1 MSNFPRRLVV
11 KRFLLLLT
19 LGVFCFCFRISA
31 QIIRQLSLKEAI
43 AIAINH
49 NPQSNISRRRIDA
62 QRGQFWRSLSL
73 PPPSLSVNYAFIPQG
88 RGLEHFSERTI
99 EFAQSFDFP
108 TTIALRGSQAFSEI
122 RAAETEYT
130 ATEHEIISRVKIVYS
145 NILAKQQ
152 KLSLAK
158 DNQSLAEDFAK
169 KSTVRRNVGEGTHLE
184 QLTAS
189 VQCSHALNAVETAI
203 NELRIAMDEL
213 ELLLGQRRGPPQ
225 SEFMLT
231 DSMTYSPESVSLE
244 QYLEMAKASN
254 TQLRASSLRR
264 DIASTGYSLA
274 WSSLLPSFSASY
286 FRQTRD
292 GVSGMYGVSLGVSV
306 PLWFM
311 FDQRG
316 QIQMASAAWSI
327 AEHELGFTD
336 NSVTVAVRTA
346 YYEKVNSERQLRLY
360 QTGILPESDE
370 ILRTAK
376 ASYAAGEITY
386 LEFLQARQTVLQARS
401 SYIEVFL
408 SYNIA
413 RARLEQIV
421 GRKLDSSL

>member
-1 MSNFPRRLVV
+1 MSDFPGRLVV

-31 QIIRQLSLKEAI
+31 QAVRQLSLKEAI

-73 PPPSLSVNYAFIPQG
+73 PPPSLSVNYAFIPLG
-88 RGLEHFSERTI
+88 SRLEQFSERTL

-108 TTIALRGSQAFSEI
+108 TTIALRGSRAFSEI

-130 ATEHEIISRVKIVYS
+130 ATENEIISRVKIVYS
-145 NILAKQQ
+145 NIIAKQQ
-152 KLSLAK
+152 KLSLA
-158 DNQSLAEDFAK
+158 DENQSVAEDFAK
-169 KSTVRRNVGEGTHLE
+169 KSAARRDLGEGTHLE

-189 VQCSHALNAVETAI
+189 VQRSQALNAVQTAI
-203 NELRIAMDEL
+203 SELRIAMDEL
-213 ELLLGQRRGPPQ
+213 GLLLGKRRGPPNN
-225 SEFMLT
+225 EFMLT
-231 DSMTYSPESVSLE
+231 DSMTYAPESISLE

-292 GVSGMYGVSLGVSV
+292 GVSGLYGASLGISV
-306 PLWFM
+306 PLWFL

-316 QIQMASAAWSI
+316 QIQTASAELSI
-327 AEHELGFTD
+327 AEHELGFAED
-336 NSVTVAVRTA
+336 SVTVAVRTA
-346 YYEKVNSERQLRLY
+346 YYEKLNSERQLRLY

-370 ILRTAK
+370 ILRAAK
-376 ASYAAGEITY
+376 ASYNAGEITY
-386 LEFLQARQTVLQARS
+386 LEFLQAKQTVLQARS
-401 SYIEVFL
+401 SYIDVFL
-408 SYNIA
+408 AYNIA

-421 GRKLDSSL
+421 GRRLDSSL